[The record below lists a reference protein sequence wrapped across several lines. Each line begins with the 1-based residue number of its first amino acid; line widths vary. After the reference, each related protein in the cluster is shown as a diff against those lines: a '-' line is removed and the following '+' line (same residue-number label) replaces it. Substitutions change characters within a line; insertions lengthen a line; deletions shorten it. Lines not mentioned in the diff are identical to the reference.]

1 MFMRSMIEWL
11 RTTGSPA
18 PEWVA
23 WARSVARRLY
33 LAGDRTQKQMT
44 LSDGT
49 LIYIQFVDE
58 NAYILVDGGGEGY
71 YQFFGSGPILLAT
84 TEDPLVP
91 GRYPPLGYAATTT
104 AKKVFKPRVSSAL
117 ESDSGG
123 WVYDADPAAT
133 NDYLA
138 FTPHHQPDLMAVRE
152 WFWSNSAGKAQGYP
166 RLMTQW
172 QQNHPCSGLGVI
184 SGGSSQYTV
193 ANDYGYDYGPTL
205 FESVGAEGVN
215 KSPDSDWYGQACLF
229 TATDETFGQRRFI
242 IMVDVNSR
250 FYAYPTEGYGDTIL
264 FGTYPGQKGNVP
276 ASMTQS
282 VACPWPAW
290 VSDELLGIAAIDEGD
305 ALSAQVE
312 RMRPLW
318 SFSNDGNRAACIMG
332 NRAAPWA
339 DAYFTSNDPYVPSRD
354 VKEDMPGLVEVAFT
368 LALTGAGAAD
378 FTFDVVLRQDIYS
391 GTDPFAPV
399 AVAYAIKEMGDIP
412 SGALLMLDYEHYT
425 DNLGCSVLEV
435 DPKDGL
441 PAPNDLTRPNLATV
455 ARIKWQEEE
464 SGDWSIA
471 RSWLAWYGCFP
482 GKIGDQYTSTI
493 LEPFAFSPLITDFS
507 EIPSGDVTYNHLSYL
522 GQIVALDLRSASVL
536 IAATVQTQ
544 GKVSPIED
552 PLRSSDAADGA
563 ALVAI
568 MFNAEVQRKTIG
580 HPLIKEAASA
590 LFDLTASNPVLT
602 SMTQFYPNATLDGV
616 RYDPGSSTS
625 LDDFTYYSTLT
636 VRDGNGGSSS
646 SLVRHAAEVGLGD
659 LTTALPGF
667 TGELEIHGPRIFS
680 FFDGRLIIRPGFRW
694 RDSGG
699 LVAGEASFYA
709 YPWGAIQHNRV
720 LTQTLTAINGNPRI
734 VVHPDGS
741 YAYHAGPFAAHLGIH
756 PMYGESDNLLIHD
769 DYEQAFLD
777 RIAHK
782 KAKEPITHREA
793 LSGAFLDAFGGEG
806 LVESDYEMAIRR
818 IADTPEFKFD
828 INSPKLTQ
836 TWYGT
841 TVYVPCVVGPLLQA
855 TEYLLSR
862 IYTDRAIEIQYYID
876 AEWTYAPRP
885 FYEGVFY
892 GG

>member
-1 MFMRSMIEWL
+1 MKRPMVEWL
-11 RTTGSPA
+11 MLDGSPD
-18 PEWVA
+18 PMWVA
-23 WARSVARRLY
+23 WARSKARFLY
-33 LAGDRTQKQMT
+33 DAGGRQQQRYA
-44 LSDGT
+44 LGDGT
-49 LIYIQFVDE
+49 SVSIQFVNE
-58 NAYILVDGGGEGY
+58 NAYIRVNGGGEGY

-84 TEDPLVP
+84 TEDPVIS
-91 GRYPPLGYAATTT
+91 GRYPPLGYAATAT

-117 ESDSGG
+117 ESDSGK
-123 WVYDADPAAT
+123 WVYNADPAAT
-133 NDYLA
+133 NDYLG
-138 FTPHHQPDLMAVRE
+138 FTPHHQPDLMSVRE

-172 QQNHPCSGLGVI
+172 QQNHPCSGMGVI

-193 ANDYGYDYGPTL
+193 VNDYGYDYGPIL

-290 VSDELLGIAAIDEGD
+290 VSDELLGIAAIDAGD
-305 ALSAQVE
+305 ALSDQVE

-318 SFSNDGNRAACIMG
+318 SFSNDGSRAACIMG
-332 NRAAPWA
+332 NRADPWA

-354 VKEDMPGLVEVAFT
+354 VKEDMPGLVEVEFT
-368 LALTGAGAAD
+368 LALTGTGAAD

-425 DNLGCSVLEV
+425 DNLGCAVPEV

-441 PAPNDLTRPNLATV
+441 PDIHDLTRPNLATV

-482 GKIGDQYTSTI
+482 GKIGDQYTSTV
-493 LEPFAFSPLITDFS
+493 LESFAFSPLITDFS
-507 EIPSGDVTYNHLSYL
+507 ELPSGDVTYNHLSYL

-536 IAATVQTQ
+536 VAATVQTQ

-580 HPLIKEAASA
+580 HPLVKEAAST
-590 LFDLTASNPVLT
+590 LFDLTASNPVLA

-616 RYDPGSSTS
+616 RYDPGSSTM

-659 LTTALPGF
+659 LTTSLSGF
-667 TGELEIHGPRIFS
+667 TGALEIHGPRIFS

-720 LTQTLTAINGNPRI
+720 LTHTLTAINGNPRI

-741 YAYHAGPFAAHLGIH
+741 YAYQAGPFAAHLGIH
-756 PMYGESDNLLIHD
+756 PMYGESDNLLIQD

-777 RIAHK
+777 RIMHK
-782 KAKEPITHREA
+782 KAKEPTTHREA
-793 LSGAFLDAFGGEG
+793 LSGAFPGAFGEG
-806 LVESDYEMAIRR
+806 GLTDSDYEMEVRR
-818 IADTPEFKFD
+818 IADTPDFQFHID
-828 INSPKLTQ
+828 SPKLTQ

-892 GG
+892 GR